1 MSPTTTESLVIS
13 RLTSMRADLIHHLT
27 EELTAKLPIISPR
40 AHHDDRPEVHHERM
54 LKTATRFHD
63 TLMAAAATD
72 WSLISFDYSW
82 AARVLQPLGV
92 TWEHQ
97 DTAISAYFAIA
108 RRLATWSAE
117 EDAALS
123 SIEQHMRAEVQPAY
137 TA

>member
-1 MSPTTTESLVIS
+1 MSNPTEALVLS

-27 EELTAKLPIISPR
+27 EELTEKLPIISPR
-40 AHHDDRPEVHHERM
+40 AHRDDSPEMHRERM
-54 LKTATRFHD
+54 HKTATRFHD
-63 TLMAAAATD
+63 TLMAAADAG

-82 AARVLQPLGV
+82 ASRVLQPLGV

-97 DTAISAYFAIA
+97 DTAITAYFAIA
-108 RRLATWSAE
+108 RRLAEWSDE
-117 EDAALS
+117 EDAALT